1 MTSVKGWRGLTLLVT
16 TIMLTIWFGYIA
28 VLADE
33 VTIVKILSFI
43 AVTPIL
49 FLSLG
54 ILPYILSVS
63 LMQSADW
70 IEDDESPLAG
80 LRTLQNR
87 LRRPVPSSKEEEWAQ
102 IPIYNVANYRE
113 YLSSEEWNA
122 RRTLALTRVEFRCQ
136 LCNSEERVEVHHR
149 TYERIGRELPT
160 DLTVLCHAC
169 HSTFHSG

>member
-1 MTSVKGWRGLTLLVT
+1 MGLTLLVT

-63 LMQSADW
+63 LMQSAGW
-70 IEDDESPLAG
+70 IEEDESPLAG

-87 LRRPVPSSKEEEWAQ
+87 L
-102 IPIYNVANYRE
+102 
-113 YLSSEEWNA
+113 
-122 RRTLALTRVEFRCQ
+122 
-136 LCNSEERVEVHHR
+136 
-149 TYERIGRELPT
+149 
-160 DLTVLCHAC
+160 
-169 HSTFHSG
+169 